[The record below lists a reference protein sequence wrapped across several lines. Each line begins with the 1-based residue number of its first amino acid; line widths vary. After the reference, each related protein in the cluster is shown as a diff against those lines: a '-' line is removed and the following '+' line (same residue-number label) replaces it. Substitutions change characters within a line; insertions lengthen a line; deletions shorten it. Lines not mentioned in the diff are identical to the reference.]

1 MAEDAGES
9 KAAELLSRIQ
19 STDDFY
25 KILGVERDAD
35 DDTIKKAYR
44 KAALRLHPDKCQ
56 LEGAKE
62 AFQKVST
69 AFGCLSE
76 ADERAYYDRT
86 GRERSAAAVGQHAA
100 DPDEIF
106 RQFFGEDFDLNAG
119 GGGVR
124 FQTFGGGQ
132 GFTFVNLGGGG
143 FPMGGGGA
151 GAAGEGQQAGGA
163 GVAERMLPW
172 PLGAIVGALPPQ
184 LVVLGVVWL
193 LFWGFA
199 WFIANLIYFLP
210 GANTS
215 LNALP
220 PHHHHPPH
228 THTHTHT
235 NTTRNVSL
243 PVPH

>member
-25 KILGVERDAD
+25 EILGVERDAD

-143 FPMGGGGA
+143 FPMAGGGA
-151 GAAGEGQQAGGA
+151 GTPGWRGGRGGADAAVAVGCDRRGAAAAAGGA
-163 GVAERMLPW
+163 GRGVA
-172 PLGAIVGALPPQ
+172 A
-184 LVVLGVVWL
+184 VLGLRLVHRQPDL
-193 LFWGFA
+193 LLA
-199 WFIANLIYFLP
+199 RCE
-210 GANTS
+210 
-215 LNALP
+215 
-220 PHHHHPPH
+220 HPPPRVAPLPH
-228 THTHTHT
+228 TPCPLVA
-235 NTTRNVSL
+235 RSASS
-243 PVPH
+243 VPH